1 MRITLKGDGGI
12 LEQVFQGRSL
22 LAEKDFT
29 REELEYLIDFS
40 AHLKD
45 LKKRLESERTLL
57 IEKLKGNDLSIDD
70 SETPDP
76 VDLAVRNYS
85 KNVMLA
91 VSENESRQLTEVDEA
106 LLRLEDDEYG
116 NCQNCE
122 KPINPKRLAAIPWA
136 RYCLDCQELVE
147 QGLLDEE

>member
-1 MRITLKGDGGI
+1 MSKLNLKEI
-12 LEQVFQGRSL
+12 KKRL
-22 LAEKDFT
+22 LAEK
-29 REELEYLIDFS
+29 E
-40 AHLKD
+40 
-45 LKKRLESERTLL
+45 LL

-91 VSENESRQLTEVDEA
+91 VSENESRQLTLIDEA
-106 LLRLEDDEYG
+106 LRRIDDKEFG
-116 NCQNCE
+116 DCQNCE
-122 KPINPKRLAAIPWA
+122 QAINPKRLEAIPWA
-136 RYCLDCQELVE
+136 RYCLNCQELVE